1 MIVWLWRVTQGMQ
14 LLGFLLLRC
23 SLGDFSLVFMKL
35 SYFLLWFK
43 RSLTML
49 STRLIIWWIP
59 WLSKGM
65 VSFLLWFI
73 SPCNFVLLSLVI
85 GIMLVFI
92 ILQPLDWLLVSC
104 VSLSLKPLLITDQ
117 NNKIKWKKKKKFASS
132 QSSCVKFFFYNQY
145 ILKA

>member
-14 LLGFLLLRC
+14 LLGFLLLRR

-65 VSFLLWFI
+65 ISFLLWFI
-73 SPCNFVLLSLVI
+73 SLCNFVFLSLVI

-92 ILQPLDWLLVSC
+92 ILQPLDWWLVSC

-117 NNKIKWKKKKKFASS
+117 NNKIKWKKKKNLHPANPHVWS
-132 QSSCVKFFFYNQY
+132 FFFITNTF
-145 ILKA
+145 